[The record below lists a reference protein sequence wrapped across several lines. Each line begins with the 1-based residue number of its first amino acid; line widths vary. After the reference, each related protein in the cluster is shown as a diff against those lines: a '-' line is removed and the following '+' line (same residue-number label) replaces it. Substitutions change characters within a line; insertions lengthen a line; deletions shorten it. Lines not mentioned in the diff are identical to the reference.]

1 MVGEYAGVPVPMA
14 PPPPPPPP
22 QPVAVDKKQPSP
34 LPPTQVSAR
43 TAARKMP
50 KDAIPAKAAVAAKPA
65 EKPLRK
71 QAPTAQKSTKR

>member
-1 MVGEYAGVPVPMA
+1 
-14 PPPPPPPP
+14 
-22 QPVAVDKKQPSP
+22 
-34 LPPTQVSAR
+34 
-43 TAARKMP
+43 MP